1 MEEQKKIKLE
11 IELEDVF
18 MICDS
23 MLNKIIGVN
32 GKDYNFDTKTN
43 ELNNVLR
50 LYESMYRKLSQEE
63 KYKHLK
69 KSIEKKMKPIYNYL
83 FNRNSDEYLNN
94 VVCAGREC

>member
-1 MEEQKKIKLE
+1 MIIAESNLDGMNKPINEEE
-11 IELEDVF
+11 
-18 MICDS
+18 
-23 MLNKIIGVN
+23 
-32 GKDYNFDTKTN
+32 
-43 ELNNVLR
+43 
-50 LYESMYRKLSQEE
+50 KLSQEE